1 MEKMYLKLEY
11 ILMLDKFMEIAL
23 LDNHGKG

>member
-11 ILMLDKFMEIAL
+11 ILMLDKFMEIDL